1 MKLNTQDN
9 LVIEDAA
16 KCYKSDFVALYTGLG
31 FDLKEV
37 SDAWHNIRTTTKGR
51 MIMDKFKTSNGKAAR
66 FYNIAEEI
74 KERKQ
79 TLNKTNMKS
88 RSAQQMQVV
97 KETDVNIIENEFL
110 PEDEIDATQLK
121 VSATL
126 DGNPIDVK
134 VNNNG
139 NDTTL
144 KVSKVKES
152 KNSKTKDNNKEAK
165 AKSLIESG
173 VTKAKELSE
182 KGGFSLPYAYNMLKK
197 YGK

>member
-66 FYNIAEEI
+66 FYNIEEEI

-88 RSAQQMQVV
+88 RSAQMTVKKEVEVNVV
-97 KETDVNIIENEFL
+97 EEEFL

-121 VSATL
+121 VSMAP
-126 DGNPIDVK
+126 NEENIDVANK
-134 VNNNG
+134 TN
-139 NDTTL
+139 
-144 KVSKVKES
+144 SKVK
-152 KNSKTKDNNKEAK
+152 SKTKGDNKEAK
-165 AKSLIESG
+165 AKSLIDSG
-173 VTKAKELSE
+173 VNKAKELSG

-197 YGK
+197 YGRA